1 MEIEFLIV
9 LGILSFAPVHK
20 RKEKKT
26 ENKEPEPEKPEE
38 TESEKLKRELQY
50 TT

>member
-1 MEIEFLIV
+1 MK
-9 LGILSFAPVHK
+9 GTC
-20 RKEKKT
+20 KT
-26 ENKEPEPEKPEE
+26 ALLQHVARQLKTEPEKPEE